1 MNAINE
7 AINEAINDHSPHG
20 LANELADAGVSAE
33 QSGNYG
39 EDDEVCEVA
48 GYGRLRVRDAR
59 WVVQAYTND
68 FEYLIDNDELGA
80 ELDEIIKMTKA
91 VS

>member
-1 MNAINE
+1 MMN

-68 FEYLIDNDELGA
+68 FEYLIDNDDLAEELA
-80 ELDEIIKMTKA
+80 EIVEA
-91 VS
+91 VQRIS